1 MEEVTDILSSPLQEQ
16 QSILQLRNPKLLPS
30 IDANYPPLT
39 TAKPIPLVTVG
50 TQGVTSAAIHCQG
63 GTARITT
70 VSKPDGMLPGLAL

>member
-1 MEEVTDILSSPLQEQ
+1 MTAIPIL
-16 QSILQLRNPKLLPS
+16 
-30 IDANYPPLT
+30 
-39 TAKPIPLVTVG
+39 LVTVG